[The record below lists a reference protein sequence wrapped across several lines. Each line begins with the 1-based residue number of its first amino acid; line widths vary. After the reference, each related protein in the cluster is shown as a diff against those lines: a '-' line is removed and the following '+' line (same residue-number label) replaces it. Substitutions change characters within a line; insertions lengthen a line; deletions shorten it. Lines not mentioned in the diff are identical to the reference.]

1 MTTFLLLT
9 LSLRVFLACLC
20 VGVCL
25 LLFRRTLRNG
35 QHHHANLDAWAAL
48 TFAMWWYIAANA
60 EFWFFQSQ
68 LLQTFGVVV
77 WIPAVLAVGRYLY
90 VLWRVQ

>member
-9 LSLRVFLACLC
+9 LSLRVLLATLC
-20 VGVCL
+20 IGVCG

-35 QHHHANLDAWAAL
+35 LQHHANLDAWVSL

-60 EFWFFQSQ
+60 EFWFFRSQ
-68 LLQTFGVVV
+68 LLQTFGIVV
-77 WIPAVLAVGRYLY
+77 WIPCVLTVGRYAY